1 MSDQP
6 PPPVGRARGRAR
18 QRPRTQEEIDSVR
31 MPGIGLGPTPIITPR
46 TSDVTPPSQGRGS
59 TPDSSMGRGR
69 GVTPERGEVKT
80 TPVGA
85 GRGQFQ
91 RGSIAAPPP
100 AMSSEHTGTS
110 SADSIITPLRD
121 LDVGGESTSS
131 KPGTIT
137 GDMAGPTIGRGATR
151 GRRDRQEYYPRTRP
165 ETCLSKQGESGSS
178 LQVSSN
184 FFRLLSKPEWR
195 LLKYRVDIS
204 PDIDFTKMRKA
215 MVYQH
220 KDTKLKNMVFD
231 GTMLFTDTRLA
242 PNDDVTPVTWT
253 STSRDGT
260 VYTLTLKMV
269 EELQPTDYHYLQFF
283 NLGKILFPLIIMTF
297 LTEPFLLQ
305 FFAKSSRACSSN

>member
-1 MSDQP
+1 MI
-6 PPPVGRARGRAR
+6 
-18 QRPRTQEEIDSVR
+18 E
-31 MPGIGLGPTPIITPR
+31 
-46 TSDVTPPSQGRGS
+46 
-59 TPDSSMGRGR
+59 
-69 GVTPERGEVKT
+69 
-80 TPVGA
+80 
-85 GRGQFQ
+85 
-91 RGSIAAPPP
+91 
-100 AMSSEHTGTS
+100 
-110 SADSIITPLRD
+110 
-121 LDVGGESTSS
+121 
-131 KPGTIT
+131 
-137 GDMAGPTIGRGATR
+137 
-151 GRRDRQEYYPRTRP
+151 DRW
-165 ETCLSKQGESGSS
+165 GSS

-283 NLGKILFPLIIMTF
+283 NLGKILFSLIIMTF